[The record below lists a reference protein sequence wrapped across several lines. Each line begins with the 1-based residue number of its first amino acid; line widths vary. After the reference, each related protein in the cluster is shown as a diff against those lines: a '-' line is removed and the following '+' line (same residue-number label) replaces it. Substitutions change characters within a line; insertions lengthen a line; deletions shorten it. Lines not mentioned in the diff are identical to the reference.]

1 MLRSDYDALDAGHT
15 DEHQAESS
23 VVGLQRE
30 LDLCDCRV
38 CQLIPLLTEVQI
50 EIQERFRYDGMSN
63 LSSMEVYREETD
75 QWELSTPL
83 GSHEG
88 GVGVGVI
95 PIPPNMLSG

>member
-1 MLRSDYDALDAGHT
+1 MTHNISIVLNTFS
-15 DEHQAESS
+15 
-23 VVGLQRE
+23 
-30 LDLCDCRV
+30 
-38 CQLIPLLTEVQI
+38 
-50 EIQERFRYDGMSN
+50 YDGMSN

-75 QWELSTPL
+75 QWELATPL